1 MLLEKKKMVRL
12 RSPKEAVR
20 CRDPQY
26 ARPENIPTTRDMK
39 VAVVPAHAKYAKY
52 LQRIEE
58 EKAEKSNKVDG
69 IRKQREEET
78 REQREIS
85 KEY

>member
-1 MLLEKKKMVRL
+1 MVRL
-12 RSPKEAVR
+12 RALKGAVR

-26 ARPENIPTTRDMK
+26 SRPENIPITRDMK
-39 VAVVPAHAKYAKY
+39 DAVGPAHAKYAKY

-58 EKAEKSNKVDG
+58 EKAEESNKVDG

-78 REQREIS
+78 REQ
-85 KEY
+85 KER